1 MPPHSEE
8 HTGARIAHVRKT
20 RRLTQRELA
29 ALSNV
34 SYSTVTKVEQG
45 VMPPSPSVVGALA
58 RALSVPVSDLNGQPY
73 FDELRQDQLD
83 GLINPIREALNIYDL
98 GPDPDVTPRALAAL
112 EEHADQLCAQVRAT
126 NIKQVATE
134 LPGLIH
140 EATTAAHTSG
150 SARSWQL
157 LASTYR
163 TAYDV
168 TTKLGFPDLC
178 TVALDRMDWAA
189 QRASDPVLGACANT
203 CAPWPTSGPAT
214 TRRAS
219 GWSASACPSWN
230 RPNLGASL
238 TSLPGNC
245 IWEPPCSPAG
255 TRTRT
260 RPRSTSPSGASRSA
274 PGLPK
279 VHWLSFG
286 PTNVG
291 AHRVSV
297 LAELDL
303 YPDAVRQAEDMV
315 IAGDW
320 PPSRLAHHH
329 AEVARAQMWT
339 GQTEAAFKSLLKRA
353 SSPRSRPATTRPS
366 ARPMPVWTRRGAGC
380 LILSATMVHGL
391 ACDTK
396 TTIGPSYQ

>member
-1 MPPHSEE
+1 MPPPSVE
-8 HTGARIAHVRKT
+8 HTGTRIAHARKA

-29 ALSNV
+29 DLSHV
-34 SYSTVTKVEQG
+34 SYSTITKVEQG
-45 VMPPSPSVVGALA
+45 AMPPSPSVVGALA
-58 RALSVPVSDLNGQPY
+58 RALSVQVSDLNGQPY
-73 FDELRQDQLD
+73 VDELRQDQLD

-98 GPDPDVTPRALAAL
+98 GPDPDVSPRALPVL
-112 EEHADQLCAQVRAT
+112 QEHADQLCAQVRAT

-134 LPGLIH
+134 LPALIH
-140 EATTAAHTSG
+140 EATTTAHISG
-150 SARSWQL
+150 TARIWQL

-189 QRASDPVLGACANT
+189 QRASDPVLSGMRQYLRALAYLRASDYKTGKRLVRLGMSTLEQAEPGHVLDVVTGQLHLGAAVLAGREKDT
-203 CAPWPTSGPAT
+203 DTAEGHLAEAARIAKRTGPA
-214 TRRAS
+214 
-219 GWSASACPSWN
+219 
-230 RPNLGASL
+230 
-238 TSLPGNC
+238 
-245 IWEPPCSPAG
+245 E
-255 TRTRT
+255 
-260 RPRSTSPSGASRSA
+260 
-274 PGLPK
+274 K

-303 YPDAVRQAEDMV
+303 YPEAVRQAEDMV
-315 IAGDW
+315 IADGW

-339 GQTEAAFKSLLKRA
+339 GQTEAAFKNLLKARKLA
-353 SSPRSRPATTRPS
+353 PQQTRYHPTVRETYAGLDA
-366 ARPMPVWTRRGAGC
+366 ARRRMPDSFTNYGSWLG
-380 LILSATMVHGL
+380 M
-391 ACDTK
+391 
-396 TTIGPSYQ
+396 